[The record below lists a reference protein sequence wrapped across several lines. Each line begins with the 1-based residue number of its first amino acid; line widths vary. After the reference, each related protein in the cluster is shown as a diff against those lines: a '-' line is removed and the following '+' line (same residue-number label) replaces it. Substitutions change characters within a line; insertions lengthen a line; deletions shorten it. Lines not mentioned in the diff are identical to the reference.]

1 MAVQFTY
8 PGVYIDEFTPG
19 APIEGVGTST
29 AAFLGPWKHGNK
41 PNEPKKLFS
50 WDDFLR
56 EFGNKTGDT
65 IPNDNDYLYYAVK
78 GFFQNGGRICYV
90 TRVSNAKPDS
100 KSLEDDAAS
109 MATPGTHQTAMKLVA
124 LEAKANT
131 PPIRVKIEHTNAVNT
146 KLFQVE
152 GAELAKEAI
161 KGSTVIEINDP
172 ELAIKFRPTD
182 TIVIGSGGSKEQVE
196 IASVEIKKENG
207 VDKAYIRLS
216 SSIQKLSHSITT
228 AVRLANPTADTTVL
242 RMMPDSNAILTNGSV
257 IELSGSGITPPIIA
271 TVKSISLEII
281 APNLK
286 TWRLTLQSGL
296 SGAFPLTNAITVKSL
311 EFNLWVSKSN
321 GSSFPQ
327 APTYG
332 NLSMHPG
339 HPRYFAGIING
350 DPNSLLKTDPLE
362 IPNTTPA
369 PFNRPK
375 EQNNISLMDGQNEN
389 LATIGQNDYV
399 NVLATLAR
407 IDDINIVCAPGV
419 KDEGTQKALLE
430 HCNTHTKDRF
440 AVLDSR
446 RSAPVAGSGSVA
458 EQMAS
463 IQDNGGYAAL
473 YYPWIQITSQSD
485 DNHRILVPPSGHI
498 AGIYARTDNNRGVHK
513 APAGTEASLNGV
525 LGVETPL
532 TDTEQGDLNKIGV
545 NAVRVFQSGG
555 TPIVWGARTTATQSD
570 KNWQYVNV
578 RRLFLFLE
586 ESIQEGIRWAVFE
599 PNNLALW
606 GKLKRTI
613 TDFLTQQW
621 RDGALFG
628 ATAKDAFYVRIDE
641 ALNPPDQRALGRLTI
656 EVGVKPVYPAE
667 FIVVR
672 IGIWQGGSEITE

>member
-1 MAVQFTY
+1 MAVQVTY
-8 PGVYIDEFTPG
+8 PGVYIEEFTPG

-29 AAFLGPWKHGNK
+29 AAFLGTWKHGNK
-41 PNEPKKLFS
+41 PNQPIKLFS

-65 IPNDNDYLYYAVK
+65 IPDDNDYLYYAVK
-78 GFFQNGGRICYV
+78 GFFQNGGRVCYI
-90 TRVSNAKPDS
+90 TRVSNARPDNIS
-100 KSLEDDAAS
+100 IEDDAAN
-109 MATPGTHQTAMKLVA
+109 MMPTRTAQTAIRLVA

-131 PPIRVKIEHTNAVNT
+131 PPIRVKIGHTNAVKT
-146 KLFQVE
+146 TLFQVE
-152 GAELAKEAI
+152 DAELAAEAVQ
-161 KGSTVIEINDP
+161 GSTVIEIKDP
-172 ELAIKFRPTD
+172 GLAIKFRPTD
-182 TIVIGSGGSKEQVE
+182 TIVIGSGSLKEQVE
-196 IASVEIKKENG
+196 VARVEIKKENG
-207 VDKAYIRLS
+207 ANKAYIRLAS
-216 SSIQKLSHSITT
+216 AIQAQRYVIAT
-228 AVRLANPTADTTVL
+228 AVRLADPTTNTIVL
-242 RMMPDSNAILTNGSV
+242 RMMPDSNANLTNGSV
-257 IELSGSGITPPIIA
+257 IELSGSGITTPIVA
-271 TVKSISLEII
+271 VVRSFSLEII
-281 APNLK
+281 SPNIK
-286 TWRLTLQSGL
+286 TWRVTLQSGL
-296 SGAFPLTNAITVKSL
+296 NAGFSLTNAITVKSL
-311 EFNLWVSKSN
+311 EFKLWVSKSN
-321 GSSFPQ
+321 GSSFPRV
-327 APTYG
+327 PTYD

-350 DPNSLLKTDPLE
+350 DPNRLLNTEPLE

-375 EQNNISLMDGQNEN
+375 EQNNISLQYGQNEN
-389 LATIGQNDYV
+389 LANIGQNDYE

-419 KDEGTQKALLE
+419 TDEGTQKVLLE

-446 RSAPVAGSGSVA
+446 RGAPVAGSESVA
-458 EQMAS
+458 VQMAS
-463 IQDNGGYAAL
+463 IQDNGGYAAF
-473 YYPWIQITSQSD
+473 YYPWIQINSQSD
-485 DNHRILVPPSGHI
+485 DNHRIIVPPSGHI
-498 AGIYARTDNNRGVHK
+498 AGVYARTDNSRGVHK
-513 APAGTEASLNGV
+513 APAGTEASLNSV

-545 NAVRVFQSGG
+545 NVVRVFQSGG

-599 PNNLALW
+599 PNNLELW
-606 GKLKRTI
+606 GKLRRTI
-613 TDFLTQQW
+613 TAFLTQQW

-641 ALNPPDQRALGRLTI
+641 ALNPRDQRALGRLTI
-656 EVGVKPVYPAE
+656 EIGVKPVYPAE